1 MVELEPGLLV
11 LLQPSRQYAEKIIE
25 LTGSFLENNA
35 MKNDGNNGNR
45 NWISLTTIDCNS
57 HWKHA
62 KFLFGRNLATIYNV
76 QAPCAWKLQN
86 V

>member
-11 LLQPSRQYAEKIIE
+11 LLQPSRQYAEKINE

-35 MKNDGNNGNR
+35 MKNDGKNGNR
-45 NWISLTTIDCNS
+45 NWISFTTIDYNS

-62 KFLFGRNLATIYNV
+62 KFLFARNLATIYNV

>member
-11 LLQPSRQYAEKIIE
+11 LFQPSRQYAEKINE
-25 LTGSFLENNA
+25 LTGSSLENNA

-45 NWISLTTIDCNS
+45 DWISLTTIDCNS
-57 HWKHA
+57 HWKYA
-62 KFLFGRNLATIYNV
+62 KFLFGLNLATIYNV
-76 QAPCAWKLQN
+76 QAQCAGKLQN